1 MKDISPQCIKI
12 GEVEGEGLIEFSVS
26 KIKKWRGCQQAHDYK
41 YVDKLRP
48 KKKAVALRRG
58 TWIHSC
64 LEAKDVGGDWT
75 EVLKKLKKEEYEPLF
90 LEEKAEL
97 GDLPMEVFRIMRAYQ
112 QTWAKVE
119 LEYETVRV
127 EQDFMIRVEGTPFVL
142 TGKIDRIM
150 KQKANGKIW
159 CMEHKTMAKGIP
171 TEDFRMS
178 DVQTG
183 VYIWVMEK
191 LAPYLGYKASDIAG
205 VMFDYIKTKPPTI
218 PDVLKDGSMSKKKID
233 CDRWT
238 YMACLKKEG
247 LDPKDYIDFLKK
259 LDENVF
265 FVRIPLTKS
274 KKMVSQIMKEFLNS
288 AKQIYTLSG
297 KCVARNLSFT
307 CDRPKCEYRD
317 LCIADLQGLDTE
329 MLIKLNF
336 VRGDEKDDGK
346 DAEGE
351 SDDC

>member
-1 MKDISPQCIKI
+1 
-12 GEVEGEGLIEFSVS
+12 
-26 KIKKWRGCQQAHDYK
+26 
-41 YVDKLRP
+41 
-48 KKKAVALRRG
+48 
-58 TWIHSC
+58 
-64 LEAKDVGGDWT
+64 
-75 EVLKKLKKEEYEPLF
+75 
-90 LEEKAEL
+90 
-97 GDLPMEVFRIMRAYQ
+97 
-112 QTWAKVE
+112 
-119 LEYETVRV
+119 
-127 EQDFMIRVEGTPFVL
+127 
-142 TGKIDRIM
+142 
-150 KQKANGKIW
+150 
-159 CMEHKTMAKGIP
+159 
-171 TEDFRMS
+171 
-178 DVQTG
+178 
-183 VYIWVMEK
+183 
-191 LAPYLGYKASDIAG
+191 
-205 VMFDYIKTKPPTI
+205 
-218 PDVLKDGSMSKKKID
+218 
-233 CDRWT
+233 
-238 YMACLKKEG
+238 LKKEG

-274 KKMVSQIMKEFLNS
+274 KKMVSQIMREFLNS